1 MRRPGL
7 LLAAESLALPAG
19 LVLGVLLTRTLG
31 PRDFGLLAL
40 SVSLVA
46 WTEAVLLA
54 FLGRATVRLLAT
66 SPGAEQG
73 LLRLTTRLGG
83 AAWLA
88 LALLGLP
95 AAWLTGQPR
104 LAWTLALL
112 GLEIPLFLLA
122 NLHKSILVARRRDRA
137 RAAATATR
145 WLGRLLLVSLLLP
158 LGVAGALTGMVLAA
172 ALELLVA
179 RTAPQPGEPVKL
191 GPALRYV
198 SPWVAATA
206 SLALVET
213 MGIWVLAANPTAS
226 GWYGAAQGAT
236 RAGYV
241 VLTLLPVL
249 HAEIAAALH
258 SGQGVRARG
267 LARRALALLFLTLP
281 VAALVAW
288 SAPWLVGLLYGPE
301 FAPSAGL
308 LAWLVFGGCGYV
320 MLDTVHTVLGA
331 SGRSRLTLVLTAPLV
346 PLALLGHALA
356 VPVYGAAGAAMVTAL
371 TLLAGALT
379 GMLVVLGTDLAPA
392 ERAVPP
398 SLPAQRPSA
407 GRGDPP

>member
-7 LLAAESLALPAG
+7 LLAAESLALPTG

-31 PRDFGLLAL
+31 PSDFGLLAL

-66 SPGAEQG
+66 SPGAEQS
-73 LLRLTTRLGG
+73 LLRLTARLGV
-83 AAWLA
+83 AAWLL
-88 LALLGLP
+88 LALVGLP
-95 AAWLTGQPR
+95 AAWLSGQSR

-112 GLEIPLFLLA
+112 GLEVPLFLLA
-122 NLHKSILVARRRDRA
+122 NLHKSILVARRLDRA
-137 RAAATATR
+137 RAAATAVR
-145 WLGRLLLVSLLLP
+145 WLGRVLLVTLLLP

-172 ALELLVA
+172 GLELLVA
-179 RTAPQPGEPVKL
+179 RTTPRPGEPVAL

-198 SPWVAATA
+198 SPWVGATA
-206 SLALVET
+206 ALALVET
-213 MGIWVLAANPTAS
+213 MGLWVLAANPTAS

-249 HAEIAAALH
+249 HAEIAASLH
-258 SGQGVRARG
+258 AGQNVRARG
-267 LARRALALLFLTLP
+267 LARRALALLLLTLP
-281 VAALVAW
+281 VAGLVAW
-288 SAPWLVGLLYGPE
+288 GAPWLVGLLYGPK

-308 LAWLVFGGCGYV
+308 LAWLVFAGCGYL

-346 PLALLGHALA
+346 PLALVGHALA
-356 VPVYGAAGAAMVTAL
+356 VPARGAEGAAMVTAL
-371 TLLAGALT
+371 TLLAGALA
-379 GMLVVLGTDLAPA
+379 GMLVVLGTDPA
-392 ERAVPP
+392 RGESAGPP

-407 GRGDPP
+407 GRVDPP